1 MVQSNT
7 NDNPFKYLLPDSDDE
22 EPNVGVIRVTDGDSK
37 CQYTK
42 VVVGGVPL
50 YGTVDSGADITI
62 TGSNAFKQVATVAKL
77 RK

>member
-7 NDNPFKYLLPDSDDE
+7 KDDPFKYLLPDSDDK
-22 EPNVGVIRVTDGDSK
+22 EPRVGVIRVTNGGSK
-37 CQYTK
+37 CQYAK

-50 YGTVDSGADITI
+50 YGIVNSGADITI
-62 TGSNAFKQVATVAKL
+62 MGRNAFKQVATVAKL

>member
-7 NDNPFKYLLPDSDDE
+7 KYDPFKYLLPDSDDK
-22 EPNVGVIRVTDGDSK
+22 EPHVGVIRVTNGGSK

-50 YGTVDSGADITI
+50 YGIVDSGADITI
-62 TGSNAFKQVATVAKL
+62 MGRNAFKQVATVAKL